1 MKHIILLSIVLFSIS
16 NAFGQ
21 NKTINKPADS
31 IINKIKA
38 LNDSRETKLVGKPL
52 ATFSGKSADTLFSN
66 EQLKGK
72 FVFVNFTNASY
83 AGCIAEMKAMNRLYA
98 KLKDSTKIE
107 VVVFTYENDSVIAQ
121 MRKNSDA
128 KYRIVQLSR
137 AECDKLKAESGYP
150 TKMLVDKKGIIRKMY
165 CGNAVDEEFATQ
177 KVLGRVYP
185 EFMEIVKQK

>member
-1 MKHIILLSIVLFSIS
+1 
-16 NAFGQ
+16 
-21 NKTINKPADS
+21 
-31 IINKIKA
+31 
-38 LNDSRETKLVGKPL
+38 
-52 ATFSGKSADTLFSN
+52 
-66 EQLKGK
+66 
-72 FVFVNFTNASY
+72 
-83 AGCIAEMKAMNRLYA
+83 MKAMNRLYA